1 MENERNMDMKKYL
14 FGALFLAVIGLT
26 GCQEKIIQ
34 NEFHTETLD
43 LFIANDDWEFDY
55 ETQQF
60 FFHFDIPEI
69 TSKIYDNGNWSICR
83 EFLKGTKNAYQ
94 VALPMSMFMTDT
106 LTDKSVVYYTQ
117 YVDYRISVGYVEIQ
131 LTNSD
136 YMYTTD
142 KKGDL
147 VPPDEMYF
155 RLQIMY

>member
-1 MENERNMDMKKYL
+1 MKKEFIVML
-14 FGALFLAVIGLT
+14 LAVMGLT

-43 LFIANDDWEFDY
+43 LFVESSDWEFDM
-55 ETQQF
+55 ETLQF
-60 FFHFDIPEI
+60 FYHFDIPEI
-69 TSKIYDNGNWSICR
+69 TTRVYDNGNWTICR
-83 EFLKGTKNAYQ
+83 EFGKGTKNAYQ
-94 VALPMSMFMTDT
+94 VALPMSTFETDT
-106 LTDKSVVYYTQ
+106 LVDKSVVYYTQ

-147 VPPDEMYF
+147 VPPDDMYF
-155 RLQIMY
+155 RLQLMW